1 MPERAHKRAAEIVRK
16 EINLLLGLAEQ
27 VGIDEATL
35 RQDLRMSHTDWVQW
49 LSVLRDAPL
58 PSSPALPVLLQHVG
72 CLTSRLDRE
81 LRLTYA

>member
-1 MPERAHKRAAEIVRK
+1 
-16 EINLLLGLAEQ
+16 
-27 VGIDEATL
+27 
-35 RQDLRMSHTDWVQW
+35 MSHTDWVQW